1 MMRLYLIYTVNT
13 TVFPIKMATSS
24 YQFPVDQSDSARSNR
39 APMAC
44 GKEKKTSMNEDPLH
58 PLRTLRQQRNLTQLE
73 LATALGVSEQTIMRA
88 EQGIAI
94 SAHSRRL
101 LCDYFQMN
109 AQQLG
114 LLPPASGL
122 PPITQ
127 HPTEDILIATSELA
141 AQESGGQDMDQQR
154 RHFLQQALGIAG
166 MIAIPTTS
174 QTSNP
179 DAVERL
185 LWTLAKPSCIDTATL
200 SNLEAITEH
209 QWKLLYSGVPWP
221 TLLEGVLGHLRIIAQ
236 FLGGSP
242 HTPVEQ
248 RLWSLASQQAQ
259 MAGEIF
265 VDLDNDIQ
273 AQGCFKGAIQS
284 AQMANDPV
292 LTAVALA
299 RVNIASTDRER
310 LQTTL
315 SQFKSAYHLATQH
328 ATPVTR
334 CWIAAREAEV
344 LANLGETDACLE
356 ALERAEAIGDQPGDD
371 PYWTQ
376 FGLPS
381 LAGYKGVCYVRLR
394 QSASAQ
400 SVLLDALT
408 SLPSRQATTLTD
420 LAGSYAQQGEVE
432 EACKRAGQALTL
444 IEQRKSMK
452 TLQRLS
458 NFRRALD
465 PWQDTTYVRELDEQI
480 VLVGR
485 RIA

>member
-1 MMRLYLIYTVNT
+1 
-13 TVFPIKMATSS
+13 
-24 YQFPVDQSDSARSNR
+24 
-39 APMAC
+39 
-44 GKEKKTSMNEDPLH
+44 MNEDPPQ

-73 LATALGVSEQTIMRA
+73 LATAIGVSEQTIMRA

-101 LCDYFQMN
+101 LCGYFQMS

-114 LLPPASGL
+114 LLPSVPDSQ
-122 PPITQ
+122 PPSISCPSPITE
-127 HPTEDILIATSELA
+127 HPAEGILLATSEVA
-141 AQESGGQDMDQQR
+141 APESGEPDMDQQR

-166 MIAIPTTS
+166 MVAIPTTV

-185 LWTLAKPSCIDTATL
+185 LWALAKPSSIDAVTL

-221 TLLEGVLGHLRIIAQ
+221 TLLSGVLGHLRIITQ
-236 FLGGSP
+236 FLSSSP
-242 HTPVEQ
+242 HTSIEQ

-273 AQGCFKGAIQS
+273 AQACFNGAIQS
-284 AQMANDPV
+284 AQMANDPA

-299 RVNIASTDRER
+299 RVNIVSTDKER
-310 LQTTL
+310 LQSTL
-315 SQFKSAYHLATQH
+315 YQFKSAYRLAAQH
-328 ATPVTR
+328 ATPITR
-334 CWIAAREAEV
+334 CWIAAREAEA
-344 LANLGETDACLE
+344 LANLGESDACLK
-356 ALERAEAIGDQPGDD
+356 ALGRAEAIGDQPGDD

-394 QSASAQ
+394 QSDSAQ
-400 SVLLDALT
+400 NILLDALT

-420 LAGSYAQQGEVE
+420 LAGSYAQQGKVE
-432 EACKRAGQALTL
+432 EACRRASQALAL
-444 IEQRKSMK
+444 IEQRKSVK

-458 NFRRALD
+458 HFRRELD
-465 PWQDTTYVRELDEQI
+465 PWQDTRYVRELDEQI

-485 RIA
+485 RIG